1 MKAYLC
7 LALTMLFVLLTS
19 CASDNETPDEV
30 MPAVIDEYDGPEY
43 SSSAECHQYDA
54 DNLLE
59 LKGIIIDE
67 DTLIYEFE
75 KSSPFI
81 EAMRNDTRYKPYL
94 RGGAEER
101 EIDLSDWEI
110 VENEKSDFLVLNNCE
125 TGERIL
131 HLVIRNDLE
140 DWDILKGTIFY
151 SIRIDAS
158 TLRLIIKDVRG
169 INGYSEIVRKQF
181 YSESKQEWEE
191 IEEERIPFEM
201 PD

>member
-94 RGGAEER
+94 FVGEEGR
-101 EIDLSDWEI
+101 ENDLSGWEI

-125 TGERIL
+125 TGERKL
-131 HLVIRNDLE
+131 HLVIRNDWG
-140 DWDILKGTIFY
+140 DWKALKGTIIY
-151 SIRIDAS
+151 SIRIETG
-158 TLRLIIKDVRG
+158 TLRLIIDDARR
-169 INGYSEIVRKQF
+169 NGYSEIVRKQF